1 LVNNKIATSVIT
13 LISFQQQGYEIKK
26 KKDIMILK
34 SIQLDLA
41 IFVGYYRKLD

>member
-13 LISFQQQGYEIKK
+13 LISIQQQGYEIKK
-26 KKDIMILK
+26 TERYYDLK